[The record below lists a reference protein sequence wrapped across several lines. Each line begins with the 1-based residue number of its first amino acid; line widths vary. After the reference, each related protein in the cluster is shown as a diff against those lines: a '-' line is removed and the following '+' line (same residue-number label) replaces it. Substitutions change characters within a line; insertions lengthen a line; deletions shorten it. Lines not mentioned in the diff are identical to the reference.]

1 MFQPVSTSNLN
12 WAVFAF
18 YTLLLVLM
26 LPYPEAINPKTIQG
40 CLKYW
45 MEMEMEWNG
54 MEWKYSLNGMKLYLE
69 DLAPI
74 TQGSRRQIS

>member
-1 MFQPVSTSNLN
+1 MFQPVSTSNFN
-12 WAVFAF
+12 WALFAF

-26 LPYPEAINPKTIQG
+26 LTYPEAINPKTIQG

-54 MEWKYSLNGMKLYLE
+54 MEWNTLWMEWNFIWRTLR
-69 DLAPI
+69 P
-74 TQGSRRQIS
+74 